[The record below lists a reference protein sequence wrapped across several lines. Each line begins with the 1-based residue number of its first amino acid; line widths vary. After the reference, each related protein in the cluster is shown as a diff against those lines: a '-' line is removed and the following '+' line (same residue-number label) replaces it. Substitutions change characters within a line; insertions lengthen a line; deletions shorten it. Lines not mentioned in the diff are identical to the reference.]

1 MSVGW
6 IVGIAGGVVILI
18 LLLVVPWDK
27 LRSKRDRLHLDDKNS
42 PAVKESPADNA
53 AQQSTAAQIAEN
65 RYFGIFNFFTSKTSI
80 RYETLVYVQPEK
92 DSCPLCQA
100 FENQV
105 LSLEKV
111 SKNYITMSEA
121 ISRGYHHLGCKHIDI
136 DYLIAE
142 TKIAPLSWTKT
153 KQNQWYKL
161 RLKQY
166 RWEDKLRQMNYQI
179 DNAHNKDEQK
189 PLIQAKQNLEVKYQ
203 KFLNQNKL
211 TRNKHRELPLS
222 DDLVKWS

>member
-6 IVGIAGGVVILI
+6 IVGIAGGVAILI

-27 LRSKRDRLHLDDKNS
+27 LRSKRDRLHLDDIKS
-42 PAVKESPADNA
+42 QAAKESPKDNA
-53 AQQSTAAQIAEN
+53 VQQSTAAQIAEN

-142 TKIAPLSWTKT
+142 TKIAPLSWTKV
-153 KQNQWYKL
+153 KQSQWYKL

-166 RWEDKLRQMNYQI
+166 RWEDKLRLMNYQI

-189 PLIQAKQNLEVKYQ
+189 PLIEAKHNLEAKYQ
-203 KFLNQNKL
+203 KFLSQNQL